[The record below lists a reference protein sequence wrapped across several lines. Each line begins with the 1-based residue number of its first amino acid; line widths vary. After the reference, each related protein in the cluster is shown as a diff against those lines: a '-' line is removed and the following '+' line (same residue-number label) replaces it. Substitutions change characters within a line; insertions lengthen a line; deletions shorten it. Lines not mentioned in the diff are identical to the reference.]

1 MSEAQAEN
9 YQTDVKDKN
18 EILKKENW
26 PVYSF
31 CFKTIDTLIDSLCII
46 SMKNSNNNNQSNA
59 KSSTRLDTS
68 LLPIIFETINN
79 LILILY
85 DTKNEWINL
94 NMVCMN

>member
-1 MSEAQAEN
+1 M
-9 YQTDVKDKN
+9 
-18 EILKKENW
+18 L
-26 PVYSF
+26 
-31 CFKTIDTLIDSLCII
+31 
-46 SMKNSNNNNQSNA
+46 SMKNSNNNNQSNV

-79 LILILY
+79 LILILF